1 MQHVVVDCVI
11 HKAPDGFAGLRRL
24 DAATRTWL
32 KELTLIF
39 ERLANDYIIM
49 LVFIINCHLE
59 IQVQE
64 HCKHSLE
71 NCVQCTIY
79 QQVSSTGARSC
90 FVCKHVF
97 TLLAAKTISSI
108 SGKPEQRLEKA

>member
-1 MQHVVVDCVI
+1 MRLNRLRCGTARFGDTMKLWDTRVGYMCMTQSVHHLVVDCVI

-39 ERLANDYIIM
+39 ERLANDYIM

-64 HCKHSLE
+64 HCKH
-71 NCVQCTIY
+71 
-79 QQVSSTGARSC
+79 
-90 FVCKHVF
+90 
-97 TLLAAKTISSI
+97 
-108 SGKPEQRLEKA
+108 